1 MCRIIMT
8 LPPLAVSFFAFPP
21 DVQRK
26 LEGISFTKGFMF
38 QLRKETHIKRYREIA
53 DALVRHGLGYLVGVL
68 GLDRFVPFHRGL
80 LGHPRRAEPYT
91 RPEHVRM
98 ALEDMGAA
106 FIKLG
111 QILSSRPDLLP
122 PDYQTELSKLQDAA
136 PKVPKK
142 VVEALLVG
150 EFGKPIE
157 DVFRSF
163 DPEPLAAAS
172 IGQAHAATLRD
183 GTEVVVKI
191 RRPGVL
197 EQVEEDLEIL
207 QNIAAAATLRW
218 ELAEQY
224 DIVGVAQEFAQTLR
238 AELDYIREGRSAER
252 FAENFKDDPSVH
264 IPEVFWEQTTSS
276 VLTLERIRGIK
287 IDDIPALDA
296 AGIDRKAVAEQAAR
310 VILKMVFED
319 GFFHAD
325 PHPGNFFV
333 ERQGRIGLID
343 FGMVGTI
350 DQGTQE
356 QLVELLVAV
365 TGRDADRLVDVFWSL
380 HVVQRRMNRELLRRD
395 FEHLLSRYYGRALG
409 EITLGPLLND
419 TLAVVRRHHLLLPS
433 NLALL
438 IKTVMMHEGLEAR
451 LDPDLR
457 MTLLLAPYAEQL
469 MLRQY
474 SPILWTRRFAHA
486 SLDMARAG
494 LELPQ
499 QLRRLVGEIER
510 GNLEVGMRPE
520 GFEPLVRRFERLG
533 NRLVLGIIAAAFV
546 NGLALLMSAY
556 RPAGW
561 EEWISTIF
569 TVGFAAAVGIGI
581 YLAWS
586 ILRTG
591 RG

>member
-1 MCRIIMT
+1 
-8 LPPLAVSFFAFPP
+8 
-21 DVQRK
+21 
-26 LEGISFTKGFMF
+26 MF
-38 QLRKETHIKRYREIA
+38 QLRKETHIKRYRQIA
-53 DALVRHGLGYLVGVL
+53 DALARHGLGYLVGVL
-68 GLDRFVPFHRGL
+68 GLDRFVPFHWGV

-91 RPEHVRM
+91 RSEHIRM

-106 FIKLG
+106 FIKVG

-122 PDYQTELSKLQDAA
+122 PEYQAELAKLQDAA
-136 PKVPKK
+136 PKVPKEA
-142 VVEALLVG
+142 VEEMLAE

-157 DVFRSF
+157 AVFRSF

-197 EQVEEDLEIL
+197 EHVEEDLEIL
-207 QNIAAAATLRW
+207 QNMAAAASLRW
-218 ELAEQY
+218 ELAEEY
-224 DIVGVAQEFAQTLR
+224 DIVGVAQEFSQTLR

-252 FAENFKDDPSVH
+252 FGENFADDSSVH
-264 IPEVFWEQTTSS
+264 IPEVFWDQTTSC

-287 IDDIPALDA
+287 IDDVSALDA
-296 AGIDRKAVAEQAAR
+296 AGIDRKALAERAAR

-333 ERQGRIGLID
+333 EADGRLGLID
-343 FGMVGTI
+343 FGMVGTV
-350 DQGTQE
+350 DQKTQE
-356 QLVELLVAV
+356 QLAGLLVAI
-365 TGRDADRLVDVFWSL
+365 TSRDADRLVDAFWDL
-380 HVVQRRMNRELLRRD
+380 HIVQRRLNRELLRRD
-395 FEHLLSRYYGRALG
+395 FEHLLSRYYGRSLG
-409 EITLGPLLND
+409 EIALGALLND
-419 TLAVVRRHHLLLPS
+419 TLAVVRRHRLQLPS

-457 MTLLLAPYAEQL
+457 MTVLLAPYAEQM

-474 SPILWTRRFAHA
+474 SPSLWTRRLAHS
-486 SLDMARAG
+486 SLDLARAG
-494 LELPQ
+494 VELPQ
-499 QLRRLVGEIER
+499 QLHRLIGEIER
-510 GNLEVGMRPE
+510 GSLEVGMRPE
-520 GFEPLVRRFERLG
+520 GFDPLVRRFERLG

-569 TVGFAAAVGIGI
+569 AVGFVAAVGIGV

-586 ILRTG
+586 ILRSG

>member
-1 MCRIIMT
+1 
-8 LPPLAVSFFAFPP
+8 
-21 DVQRK
+21 
-26 LEGISFTKGFMF
+26 MF
-38 QLRKETHIKRYREIA
+38 QLRKETHLERYRQIA
-53 DALVRHGLGYLVGVL
+53 NILARHGLGYLVGVL
-68 GLDRFVPFHRGL
+68 GLDRFVPFHWGL
-80 LGHPRRAEPYT
+80 LGHRRRAEPYT

-98 ALEDMGAA
+98 ALEDTGAA

-122 PDYQTELSKLQDAA
+122 PEYQAELAKLQDAA
-136 PKVPKK
+136 PKVPKD
-142 VVEALLVG
+142 VVEKRLVE
-150 EFGKPIE
+150 EFDKPIE
-157 DVFRSF
+157 AIFSFF

-197 EQVEEDLEIL
+197 EQIEEDLDIL
-207 QNIAAAATLRW
+207 QNMAAAANLRW

-224 DIVGVAQEFAQTLR
+224 DIVGVAQEFSQTLR

-252 FAENFKDDPSVH
+252 FAENFADDSSVH
-264 IPEVFWEQTTSS
+264 IPEIFWDQTTSC

-287 IDDIPALDA
+287 IDDLSALDA
-296 AGIDRKAVAEQAAR
+296 AGIDRKGLAEQAAR

-333 ERQGRIGLID
+333 ERKGRIGLID
-343 FGMVGTI
+343 FGMVGTV
-350 DQGTQE
+350 DQRTQE
-356 QLVELLVAV
+356 QLAALLLAV
-365 TGRDADRLVDVFWSL
+365 TSRDADRLVDAFWDL
-380 HVVQRRMNRELLRRD
+380 HIVQRRMNRELLRRD
-395 FEHLLSRYYGRALG
+395 FEHLLSRYYGRSLG
-409 EITLGPLLND
+409 EIALGSLLND
-419 TLAVVRRHHLLLPS
+419 TLTAVRRHRLQLPS

-438 IKTVMMHEGLEAR
+438 VKTVMMHEGLEAR

-457 MTLLLAPYAEQL
+457 MTVLLAPYAEQM

-474 SPILWTRRFAHA
+474 SPILWTRRLAHA
-486 SLDMARAG
+486 SFDMARAG
-494 LELPQ
+494 VELPQ
-499 QLRRLVGEIER
+499 QLHRLMGEIER
-510 GNLEVGMRPE
+510 GSLEVGMRPE
-520 GFEPLVRRFERLG
+520 HFEPLVRRFERLG
-533 NRLVLGIIAAAFV
+533 NRVVLGIIVAAFV

-556 RPAGW
+556 RPSGW
-561 EEWISTIF
+561 EQWIGIIF
-569 TVGFAAAVGIGI
+569 TGGLMAAAVIGL

-586 ILRTG
+586 IFRTG

>member
-1 MCRIIMT
+1 
-8 LPPLAVSFFAFPP
+8 
-21 DVQRK
+21 
-26 LEGISFTKGFMF
+26 MF
-38 QLRKETHIKRYREIA
+38 QLRKETHIKRYRQIA
-53 DALVRHGLGYLVGVL
+53 DALARHGLGYLVGVL
-68 GLDRFVPFHRGL
+68 GLDRFVPFHWGL

-91 RPEHVRM
+91 RPEHARM

-106 FIKLG
+106 FIKCG

-122 PDYQTELSKLQDAA
+122 PEYQAELAKLQDAA
-136 PKVPKK
+136 PKVPKEA
-142 VVEALLVG
+142 VEEMLAE

-157 DVFRSF
+157 AVFRSF

-197 EQVEEDLEIL
+197 EQVEQDLEIL
-207 QNIAAAATLRW
+207 QNMAAAASLRW

-224 DIVGVAQEFAQTLR
+224 DIVGVAQEFSQTLR

-252 FAENFKDDPSVH
+252 FAENFTDDSSVH
-264 IPEVFWEQTTSS
+264 IPEIFWDQTTSS

-287 IDDIPALDA
+287 IDDISALDA
-296 AGIDRKAVAEQAAR
+296 AQIDRQALAEKAGR

-333 ERQGRIGLID
+333 EADGRLGLID
-343 FGMVGTI
+343 FGMVGTV
-350 DQGTQE
+350 DQKTQE
-356 QLVELLVAV
+356 QLVGLLVAI
-365 TGRDADRLVDVFWSL
+365 TSRDADRLVDTFWDL
-380 HVVQRRMNRELLRRD
+380 HIVQRRMNRELLRRD
-395 FEHLLSRYYGRALG
+395 FEHLLSRYYGRSLG
-409 EITLGPLLND
+409 EIALGALLND
-419 TLAVVRRHHLLLPS
+419 TLAVVRRHRLQLPS

-451 LDPDLR
+451 LDPDAR
-457 MTLLLAPYAEQL
+457 MTVLLAPYAEQL

-474 SPILWTRRFAHA
+474 SPSLWTRRLAHA
-486 SLDMARAG
+486 SLDLARAG
-494 LELPQ
+494 VELPQ
-499 QLRRLVGEIER
+499 QLHRLIGEIER
-510 GNLEVGMRPE
+510 GSLEVGMRPE
-520 GFEPLVRRFERLG
+520 GFDPLVRRFERLG

-569 TVGFAAAVGIGI
+569 AVGFVAAVGIGV

-586 ILRTG
+586 ILRSG

>member
-1 MCRIIMT
+1 MFHI
-8 LPPLAVSFFAFPP
+8 
-21 DVQRK
+21 RK
-26 LEGISFTKGFMF
+26 V
-38 QLRKETHIKRYREIA
+38 THIERYRQIA
-53 DALVRHGLGYLVGVL
+53 NALARHGLGYLVGVL
-68 GLDRFVPFHRGL
+68 GLDRFVPFHWGL
-80 LGHPRRAEPYT
+80 LGHPKRGEPYT
-91 RPEHVRM
+91 KPEHVRM

-122 PDYQTELSKLQDAA
+122 PEYQAELAKLQDAA
-136 PKVPKK
+136 PKVPPETVQKI
-142 VVEALLVG
+142 LVAELG
-150 EFGKPIE
+150 HPVKSIFA
-157 DVFRSF
+157 SF

-207 QNIAAAATLRW
+207 QNMAAAASLRW

-224 DIVGVAQEFAQTLR
+224 DIVGVSQEFSQTLR

-252 FAENFKDDPSVH
+252 FGENFKDASSVH
-264 IPEVFWEQTTSS
+264 IPQIFWEQTTSS

-287 IDDIPALDA
+287 IDDISALDA
-296 AGIDRKAVAEQAAR
+296 AGIDRKALAEQAAQ

-333 ERQGRIGLID
+333 EHEGRLGLID
-343 FGMVGTI
+343 FGMVGTV
-350 DQGTQE
+350 DERTQE
-356 QLVELLVAV
+356 QLVALLLAV
-365 TGRDADRLVDVFWSL
+365 TSRDADRLVDAFWDL
-380 HVVQRRMNRELLRRD
+380 HIVQRRMDREVLRRD
-395 FEHLLSRYYGRALG
+395 FEHLLSRYYGRSLG
-409 EITLGPLLND
+409 DISLGQLLND
-419 TLAVVRRHHLLLPS
+419 TLAVVRRHRLQLPS

-438 IKTVMMHEGLEAR
+438 IKTVMMHEGMEAR

-457 MTLLLAPYAEQL
+457 MTVLLAPYAEQL

-474 SPILWTRRFAHA
+474 SPLFWTRRFAHA

-494 LELPQ
+494 VELPQ
-499 QLRRLVGEIER
+499 QLHRLIGEIER
-510 GNLEVGMRPE
+510 GSLEVGMRPQ

-561 EEWISTIF
+561 EKWISTIF
-569 TVGFAAAVGIGI
+569 VVGFIAAVGIGL

-586 ILRTG
+586 ILRSG

>member
-1 MCRIIMT
+1 
-8 LPPLAVSFFAFPP
+8 
-21 DVQRK
+21 
-26 LEGISFTKGFMF
+26 MF
-38 QLRKETHIKRYREIA
+38 ELRKETHIRRYRQIA
-53 DALVRHGLGYLVGVL
+53 DALVKHGLGYLVGVL
-68 GLDRFVPFHRGL
+68 GLDRFVPFHWGL
-80 LGHPRRAEPYT
+80 LGHPKRAAPYT
-91 RPEHVRM
+91 KPEHVRM
-98 ALEDMGAA
+98 ALEDLGAA

-122 PDYQTELSKLQDAA
+122 PEYQAELAKLQDAA
-136 PKVPKK
+136 PRVPT
-142 VVEALLVG
+142 EAVRDLLVSELG
-150 EFGKPIE
+150 HPIKTI
-157 DVFRSF
+157 FASF
-163 DPEPLAAAS
+163 DCEPLAAAS
-172 IGQAHAATLRD
+172 IGQAHAAKLRD
-183 GTEVVVKI
+183 RREVVVKI

-197 EQVEEDLEIL
+197 EQVEEDLQIL
-207 QNIAAAATLRW
+207 QDMASAASLRW

-224 DIVGVAQEFAQTLR
+224 DIVGVAQEFSQTLR

-252 FAENFKDDPSVH
+252 FAENFKDSSTVH
-264 IPEVFWEQTTSS
+264 IPEIFWDQTTSC

-287 IDDIPALDA
+287 IDDITALDR
-296 AGIDRKAVAEQAAR
+296 AGIDRKALAEQAAQ

-333 ERQGRIGLID
+333 EDKSRIGLID
-343 FGMVGTI
+343 FGMVGTV
-350 DQGTQE
+350 DQRTQE
-356 QLVELLVAV
+356 QLAALLLAV
-365 TGRDADRLVDVFWSL
+365 TSRDADRLVDAFWDL
-380 HVVQRRMNRELLRRD
+380 HIVQRRMNRELLRRD
-395 FEHLLSRYYGRALG
+395 FDHLLSRYYGQSLG
-409 EITLGPLLND
+409 EIALGQILND
-419 TLAVVRRHHLLLPS
+419 TLTVVRRHRLQLPS

-457 MTLLLAPYAEQL
+457 MTVLLAPYAERL

-474 SPILWTRRFAHA
+474 SPSLWTRRLAHA

-494 LELPQ
+494 VEFPQ
-499 QLRRLVGEIER
+499 QLHRLIGEIER
-510 GNLEVGMRPE
+510 GSLEVGMRPE

-546 NGLALLMSAY
+546 NGLALLLSAY

-569 TVGFAAAVGIGI
+569 AAGFVTAAGIGL
-581 YLAWS
+581 YLTWS

-591 RG
+591 HG

>member
-1 MCRIIMT
+1 
-8 LPPLAVSFFAFPP
+8 
-21 DVQRK
+21 
-26 LEGISFTKGFMF
+26 MF
-38 QLRKETHIKRYREIA
+38 QLRKQTHIERYRQIA
-53 DALVRHGLGYLVGVL
+53 NALARHGLGYLVGVL
-68 GLDRFVPFHRGL
+68 GLDRFVPFHWGL
-80 LGHPRRAEPYT
+80 LGHPKRAAPYT

-122 PDYQTELSKLQDAA
+122 PEYQAELAKLQDAA
-136 PKVPKK
+136 PKVPPETVQK
-142 VVEALLVG
+142 VLVTELG
-150 EFGKPIE
+150 HPIKSI
-157 DVFRSF
+157 FASF
-163 DPEPLAAAS
+163 DAEPLAAAS
-172 IGQAHAATLRD
+172 IGQAHAALLRD

-207 QNIAAAATLRW
+207 QNMASAASLRW

-224 DIVGVAQEFAQTLR
+224 DVVGVAQEFSQTLR

-252 FAENFKDDPSVH
+252 FAENFADDSSVH
-264 IPEVFWEQTTSS
+264 IPEIFWDQTTSS

-287 IDDIPALDA
+287 IDDISALDT
-296 AGIDRKAVAEQAAR
+296 AGIDRKALAERAAD

-333 ERQGRIGLID
+333 EADGRLGIID
-343 FGMVGTI
+343 FGMVGTL
-350 DQGTQE
+350 DQRTQE
-356 QLVELLVAV
+356 QLVALLFAV
-365 TGRDADRLVDVFWSL
+365 TGRDADRLVDAFWDL
-380 HVVQRRMNRELLRRD
+380 HIVQRRIDREVLRRD
-395 FEHLLSRYYGRALG
+395 FEHLLSRYYGKSLG
-409 EITLGPLLND
+409 EMSLGPILND
-419 TLAVVRRHHLLLPS
+419 TLSVVRRHRLQLPS

-457 MTLLLAPYAEQL
+457 MTVLLAPYAEQL

-474 SPILWTRRFAHA
+474 SPRLWMGRFAQA

-494 LELPQ
+494 VELPQ
-499 QLRRLVGEIER
+499 QLHRLIGEIER
-510 GNLEVGMRPE
+510 GSVEVGMRPQ

-561 EEWISTIF
+561 EKWISTIF
-569 TVGFAAAVGIGI
+569 SVGFVAAVGIGL